1 MSNTPIVAPTAFL
14 GSPGVLG
21 NTGRYAMT
29 LAPSICL
36 LAGIGL
42 SIYTVWF
49 WSGRSFGALS
59 TSSTIRLVV
68 PAAMLMIL
76 GLETVLASF
85 FLSILGINR
94 R

>member
-1 MSNTPIVAPTAFL
+1 M
-14 GSPGVLG
+14 
-21 NTGRYAMT
+21 
-29 LAPSICL
+29 
-36 LAGIGL
+36 
-42 SIYTVWF
+42 F
-49 WSGRSFGALS
+49 WSGKSFGALS

-68 PAAMLMIL
+68 PAATLMIL

>member
-1 MSNTPIVAPTAFL
+1 MERMFRVVTLEL
-14 GSPGVLG
+14 GLALGFVLF
-21 NTGRYAMT
+21 
-29 LAPSICL
+29 
-36 LAGIGL
+36 LAGLGL
-42 SIYTVWF
+42 SIYAVAF
-49 WSGRSFGALS
+49 WSGKSFGALS

-68 PAAMLMIL
+68 PAATLMIL